1 MPPKKTNPKKQ
12 EKSRKDFIWTD
23 DEAELLLNVTHDYKV
38 QHLVEGI
45 CWESVRTKYT
55 DILALFRK
63 ELPEN
68 EEQARQLT
76 KDYPHKVDEVTKE
89 ILTTKLK
96 AVRGKFR
103 EVCLLLNQY
112 HEYTFYYNTIPL
124 VIGC

>member
-38 QHLVEGI
+38 QHLVEGT

-89 ILTTKLK
+89 ILTTKQK
-96 AVRGKFR
+96 AVRGKFH